1 MTFGELRFQL
11 ARLMPG
17 ADPDVIDQ
25 AINNRLE
32 SIEKHIAWKALEA
45 NGVFVTP
52 AAFGSGTAAVTNG
65 SASVTLT
72 GAAWFPALT
81 GRRFR
86 ALSRNETYAFTYVDA
101 THGTLDRAYE
111 GDTNA
116 AASYSIFQVVYPLPA
131 DYRNPMQVS
140 NERIGQEIVYDD
152 EKALFESSPALNTSG
167 EPWFWTETA
176 RDASGNRQAIL
187 YPAPQFA
194 ASYPFRYYA
203 ALPRY
208 AAGDTAVALP
218 TWISI
223 RGLMA
228 GVRADVEKDAS
239 QEAIYQY
246 ELSQMRAEDARARG
260 PRQLK
265 MAPEFTRHRTER
277 VLRSYRRHIP

>member
-11 ARLMPG
+11 ARLLPG

-72 GAAWFPALT
+72 GAAWTAALT

-86 ALSRNETYAFTYVDA
+86 VLSRNETYTFTYVSA
-101 THGTLDRAYE
+101 TTGTLDRLYE
-111 GDTNA
+111 GDTDS
-116 AASYSIFQVVYPLPA
+116 AASYSIFQLVYPLPA
-131 DYRNPMQVS
+131 DYRNPMVVN
-140 NERIGQEIVYDD
+140 NERIGQEIVYED
-152 EKALFESSPALNTSG
+152 EKTFFESSPSLNTSG

-176 RDASGNRQAIL
+176 RDANGARQAIL
-187 YPAPQFA
+187 YPAPQYA

-208 AAGDTAVALP
+208 SSTDTAVSLP

-228 GVRADVEKDAS
+228 GVRADVEKDAN
-239 QEAIYQY
+239 EELIFQY

-260 PRQLK
+260 PRPLK
-265 MAPEFTRHRTER
+265 MAPQFTRHRIER

>member
-11 ARLMPG
+11 TRLMPG

-52 AAFGSGTAAVTNG
+52 AAVSGGTAAVTNG

-72 GAAWFPALT
+72 GASWSSALT

-86 ALSRNETYAFTYVDA
+86 VLARNETYSFTYVDA

-111 GDTNA
+111 GDSDA

-131 DYRNPMQVS
+131 DFKNPMFAS
-140 NERIGQEIVYDD
+140 NERIGQEIVYES
-152 EKALFESSPALNTSG
+152 EKSLFESSPALNTSG

-176 RDASGNRQAIL
+176 RDTDGTRQAIL

-194 ASYPFRYYA
+194 ASYPFKYFA
-203 ALPRY
+203 SLPRY
-208 AAGDTAVALP
+208 AAGDTSVSLP
-218 TWISI
+218 SWISI

-228 GVRADVEKDAS
+228 GVRADVEKDAGEES
-239 QEAIYQY
+239 VFQY

-265 MAPEFTRHRTER
+265 MAAQYTRHRMER
-277 VLRSYRRHIP
+277 VLRNYRRHLP